1 MFEIR
6 LKLLNRK
13 PNQHSR
19 YLEIYISSSYSITW
33 AFRWVV
39 YSICLV
45 SNLLKIR
52 AYFNSESRLIE
63 CYTFTLSGPLRRF
76 RPDFKVFLS
85 VPKLR
90 VSRNE
95 IGVKQQQYP
104 NVIDRY
110 LAS

>member
-1 MFEIR
+1 MFQIR
-6 LKLLNRK
+6 LKLLNRE
-13 PNQHSR
+13 PNQHNR
-19 YLEIYISSSYSITW
+19 YLEIYISASYSITW

-52 AYFNSESRLIE
+52 AYFNSEFRLIE
-63 CYTFTLSGPLRRF
+63 CYTSTLPEPLVRF

-90 VSRNE
+90 VSHNE
-95 IGVKQQQYP
+95 IGVKQ
-104 NVIDRY
+104 
-110 LAS
+110 